1 MLACEGIPID
11 KFLFGLVMAI
21 SLHAFDDIAIIT
33 MLPVVVEQLQGQ
45 TLFGASFFAYLL
57 ASVISLVWAGAH
69 TDRYGPRR
77 AFVAGLSVF
86 VVGLAVGASATAM
99 WQFVAGRALQ
109 GLGGGAIHAV
119 VFASINLAYDEAQRK
134 KAVAF
139 ATTGWIVPALLA
151 PAIAGYVTQYWDWH
165 WVFWGMI
172 PFAVLVGVITFQRL
186 GNLQVQNPITKAQA
200 SHHLVILR
208 AARIAI
214 GIGLL
219 LGAISLMQG
228 IAMVITGLIAMAL
241 FWAPLKQVFPA
252 GIWLAKPGLGAALAL
267 KFLIVFGFFGAEAF
281 IPVLLKNEFGFTP
294 FQAGTVLTGAA
305 LTWTAAT
312 WIYERYAERVKIK
325 TVLLAGCSFM
335 FVGILVLV
343 AGLTWWQTPEIAY
356 LAWALSAFGMGLVY
370 PLTMISVMSNTT
382 TGSEGHTSTGA
393 GMVDALGFSFSAG
406 IGGALLNITSDS
418 GWPLVQSV
426 QCIWI
431 LMMGVVLLA
440 LWVSYSR
447 YTT

>member
-1 MLACEGIPID
+1 
-11 KFLFGLVMAI
+11 MAI

-45 TLFGASFFAYLL
+45 DLFGASFFAYLL

-77 AFVAGLSVF
+77 AFVVGLSVF
-86 VVGLAVGASATAM
+86 IVGLVVGASASTM

-109 GLGGGAIHAV
+109 GLGGGAIHSV
-119 VFASINLAYDEAQRK
+119 VFASINLAYDETQRK
-134 KAVAF
+134 KAVAY

-151 PAIAGYVTQYWDWH
+151 PAMAGYVTQYWDWH

-172 PFAVLVGVITFQRL
+172 PFAILVGGITFQRL
-186 GNLQVQNPITKAQA
+186 GDLQVQNSLTKGRA
-200 SHHLVILR
+200 SHHQVILQ
-208 AARIAI
+208 AARIAV
-214 GIGLL
+214 GIGLF
-219 LGAISLMQG
+219 LGAISLLQG
-228 IAMVITGLIAMAL
+228 ITMVITGLVAIVV
-241 FWAPLKQVFPA
+241 FWKPLNQVFPA

-281 IPVLLKNEFGFTP
+281 IPALLKNEYAFTP

-312 WIYERYAERVKIK
+312 WIYEHYAERVKIK

-335 FVGILVLV
+335 FLGIFVLL
-343 AGLTWWQTPEIAY
+343 AGLIWWQLPGLAY

-370 PLTMISVMSNTT
+370 PLTMISAMSNTA

-418 GWPLVQSV
+418 GWPMVQSV
-426 QCIWI
+426 QCIWL
-431 LMMGVVLLA
+431 LMMTVLLLA
-440 LWVSYSR
+440 LWVSHSR